1 MYRTG
6 LPLWYDIAVM
16 KYALL
21 ADIHSNLEA
30 LTAVLEDI
38 DMHSTTEELWIL
50 GDIVG
55 YGPDPGACIKLLR
68 SRKHIAVSGNHDV
81 FCTGKLDCRYL
92 LNPEAATA
100 CRWTAKVLSPEDIEY
115 LNGLPEVIERDDFM
129 LVHGSPRDPLW
140 EYVMSQS
147 IALINFD
154 YFRTKYCLAGHSHMP
169 MVFKLDE
176 NGTCIN
182 LPLSETIGV
191 VLGKDKMIVNP
202 GGVGQPRDGDPRASY
217 AIYDSE
223 ARMIRLH
230 RVAYDIK
237 LTQQKMVKQNL
248 PVRLISRLEKGL

>member
-1 MYRTG
+1 
-6 LPLWYDIAVM
+6 M

-38 DMHSTTEELWIL
+38 DRRVSIEELWVL

-55 YGPDPGACIKLLR
+55 YGPDPGECIKLLR

-81 FCTGKLDCRYL
+81 FCAGKMNALYL

-100 CRWTAKVLSPEDIEY
+100 CRWTARVLSPEDMEY
-115 LNGLPEVIERDDFM
+115 LNALPDVIERDDFT
-129 LVHGSPRDPLW
+129 LAHGSPRDPMW
-140 EYVMSQS
+140 EYIMSQN

-154 YFRTKYCLAGHSHMP
+154 YFRTKYCLVGHSHMP

-176 NGTCIN
+176 DGHCTS
-182 LPLSETIGV
+182 LPLSESIGA
-191 VLGKDKMIVNP
+191 VLGKDKVIINP

-223 ARMIRLH
+223 AGIIKLH
-230 RVAYDIK
+230 RVAYDIR

>member
-1 MYRTG
+1 
-6 LPLWYDIAVM
+6 M

-38 DMHSTTEELWIL
+38 DRRGRIEELWVL

-55 YGPDPGACIKLLR
+55 YGPDPGECIKILR
-68 SRKHIAVSGNHDV
+68 SRKHVAVSGNHDV
-81 FCTGKLDCRYL
+81 FCTGKLDARYL

-100 CRWTAKVLSPEDIEY
+100 CRWTSRVLTPEDTEY
-115 LNGLPEVIERDDFM
+115 LKSFPEVVERDDFT

-140 EYVMSQS
+140 EYIMSQS
-147 IALINFD
+147 IALMNFD
-154 YFRTKYCLAGHSHMP
+154 YLRTKFCLVGHSHTP
-169 MVFKLDE
+169 MVFKLEED
-176 NGTCIN
+176 GHCAN
-182 LPLSETIGV
+182 LPLSESVGV
-191 VLGKDKMIVNP
+191 VLGKDKMIINP

-223 ARMIRLH
+223 AKMIRLH
-230 RVAYDIK
+230 RVTYDIK
-237 LTQQKMVKQNL
+237 LTQQKMVKHNL

>member
-1 MYRTG
+1 
-6 LPLWYDIAVM
+6 M

-38 DMHSTTEELWIL
+38 ERRGSIEELWVL

-55 YGPDPGACIKLLR
+55 YGPDPSECIKLLR

-81 FCTGKLDCRYL
+81 FCSGKMDARYL

-100 CRWTAKVLSPEDIEY
+100 CLWTERVLSAEDIEY
-115 LNGLPEVIERDDFM
+115 LKNLPEIVERDDFM

-140 EYVMSQS
+140 EYVMSLS
-147 IALINFD
+147 VALINFD
-154 YFRTKYCLAGHSHMP
+154 YFRSKYCLVGHSHMP
-169 MVFKLDE
+169 LVFKLGED
-176 NGTCIN
+176 GHCIN
-182 LPLSETIGV
+182 LPLSESVGV
-191 VLGKDKMIVNP
+191 VLGKDKMIINP

-223 ARMIRLH
+223 AKVIRLH
-230 RVAYDIK
+230 RVPYDIK
-237 LTQQKMVKQNL
+237 LTQQKMVKRNL

>member
-1 MYRTG
+1 MH
-6 LPLWYDIAVM
+6 PVLWYHSSVM

-21 ADIHSNLEA
+21 SDIHSNLEA

-38 DMHSTTEELWIL
+38 DRHGGVDEIWSL

-55 YGPDPGACIKLLR
+55 YGPDPGECIKLLR
-68 SRKHIAVSGNHDV
+68 CRKHISVSGNHDI
-81 FCTGKLDCRYL
+81 FCSGKMDALYL

-100 CRWTAKVLSPEDIEY
+100 CRWTARVLSPEDIEY
-115 LNGLPEVIERDDFM
+115 LNGLPDVVERGNFT
-129 LVHGSPRDPLW
+129 LVHGSPRDPVW

-154 YFRTKYCLAGHSHMP
+154 YFRTKYCLVGHTHIP
-169 MVFKLDE
+169 LVFKLDE
-176 NGTCIN
+176 EGNCIT
-182 LPLSETIGV
+182 LPLSESIGV
-191 VLGKDKMIVNP
+191 VLGRDKMIVNP
-202 GGVGQPRDGDPRASY
+202 GGVGQPRDGDPRAGY
-217 AIYDSE
+217 AIYDNESGVV
-223 ARMIRLH
+223 RLH

>member
-1 MYRTG
+1 
-6 LPLWYDIAVM
+6 M

-38 DMHSTTEELWIL
+38 ERRGSIEELWVL

-55 YGPDPGACIKLLR
+55 YGPDPSECIKLLR

-81 FCTGKLDCRYL
+81 FCSGKMDARYL

-100 CRWTAKVLSPEDIEY
+100 CLWTERVLSAEDIEY
-115 LNGLPEVIERDDFM
+115 LKNLPEIVERDDFM

-140 EYVMSQS
+140 EYVMSLS
-147 IALINFD
+147 VALINFD
-154 YFRTKYCLAGHSHMP
+154 YFRSKYCLVGHSHMP
-169 MVFKLDE
+169 LVFKLGED
-176 NGTCIN
+176 GHCIN
-182 LPLSETIGV
+182 LPLSESVGV
-191 VLGKDKMIVNP
+191 VLGKHKMIINP

-223 ARMIRLH
+223 AKVIRLH
-230 RVAYDIK
+230 RVPYDIK
-237 LTQQKMVKQNL
+237 LTQQKMVKRNL

>member
-1 MYRTG
+1 M
-6 LPLWYDIAVM
+6 WYDNADM

-38 DMHSTTEELWIL
+38 DRRGIIEELWIL

-55 YGPDPGACIKLLR
+55 YGPDPGECIELLR
-68 SRKHIAVSGNHDV
+68 SRKHIAVSGNHDI
-81 FCTGKLDCRYL
+81 FCTGKMNALYL

-100 CRWTAKVLSPEDIEY
+100 CRWTSRVLSPEDTEY
-115 LNGLPEVIERDDFM
+115 LDGLPDVIERDDFT
-129 LVHGSPRDPLW
+129 LVHGSPRDPVW
-140 EYVMSQS
+140 EYIISKG

-169 MVFKLDE
+169 MVFKLE
-176 NGTCIN
+176 ETGGCIN
-182 LPLSETIGV
+182 LPLSENVGA
-191 VLGKDKMIVNP
+191 VLGKDKMIINP
-202 GGVGQPRDGDPRASY
+202 GSVGQPRDGDPRASY
-217 AIYDSE
+217 AVYDSE
-223 ARMIRLH
+223 AKIIRLH